1 MVTHLFMQTKNFKQI
16 FIWPIVIGLLTL
28 AGLIVALLKDD
39 FLEDISLIGLIIPIA
54 VILYFYSIKRQSDGL
69 NTIKLP
75 KKLTK
80 KS

>member
-39 FLEDISLIGLIIPIA
+39 LLEDISLIGLMIPIA
-54 VILYFYSIKRQSDGL
+54 VILYFYSIKRQ
-69 NTIKLP
+69 K
-75 KKLTK
+75 
-80 KS
+80 

>member
-39 FLEDISLIGLIIPIA
+39 LLEDISLIGLIIPIA
-54 VILYFYSIKRQSDGL
+54 VILYFYSIKRQ
-69 NTIKLP
+69 K
-75 KKLTK
+75 
-80 KS
+80 